1 MSTELIA
8 RLRGHAEI
16 MVRDK
21 GKFVRFI
28 ESADCVEAADLIEA
42 QAAEIERLIA
52 EVMLQM
58 RWKTDTQ
65 QYADKLEA
73 EIERLRGANKA
84 AAECVAAM
92 TQECARYRNEI
103 RNALENKP

>member
-42 QAAEIERLIA
+42 QAAEIERLREA
-52 EVMLQM
+52 LAF
-58 RWKTDTQ
+58 
-65 QYADKLEA
+65 YANGMEPFGNTA
-73 EIERLRGANKA
+73 
-84 AAECVAAM
+84 
-92 TQECARYRNEI
+92 

>member
-1 MSTELIA
+1 MSAELVK
-8 RLRGHAEI
+8 RLREVGRGGEWKAGRHPSTTHPI
-16 MVRDK
+16 
-21 GKFVRFI
+21 
-28 ESADCVEAADLIEA
+28 CTEAADLIEF
-42 QAAEIERLIA
+42 QGHENKRLIA